1 MKQKV
6 QILFT
11 LLLLAT
17 QGVWAADWDDSG
29 TAADPYLIK
38 NELDWYQLY
47 AESENQTF
55 SGVYFRQTRDI
66 IEIHSMVGTES
77 KPFAGIYDG
86 DGHSLDVRINS
97 DGAYTAPFH
106 YVGGATIRHL
116 HITGSVSGKL
126 HTSGLIG
133 ACSGQETNTIEDCHV
148 SATIKEKRNNMLR
161 AGGFIGHGGGA
172 YNRLTGCLFDGK
184 LTVETHVADSYAGV
198 FIGWSSFTTKDRQ
211 SLTNCLE
218 KGDNEG
224 YSNVALYYAYSE
236 SDGSTSNE
244 ITLENCYWT
253 GYLSKVQGTF
263 VFDSVKVP
271 AGCTYKFV
279 SDPTVQFGGKSYWT
293 SGATID
299 VTVPEGTPFDHWD
312 ATIYPTLFI
321 SDCFKASG
329 RHTLQDVAGTP
340 ELRISTTPIPE
351 AETERTLWGVTYRY
365 LSRQDYHYYFSNE
378 TVAAKGWHFENGDVK
393 TDGNSWDDNMI
404 MYDAKG
410 NASEITVVTGY
421 NESAYNDDGVQIH
434 NDLVGDWRNHT
445 HLGMIA
451 PRAFN
456 NSSAL
461 KTLYFKD
468 TDANNYNTLTPF
480 DFEIGNEAFAN
491 CPNLTEIKMMQYTTE
506 GDNRWVG
513 INPDQIT
520 QIGYDVFLASP
531 NAKVSTHRDVY
542 QQYLSSATWKDYRS
556 RVIIYDATVADFTV
570 EGVKYYKFR
579 DHDER
584 EALSNNEK
592 DQMMDNHLRTW
603 NTDYQ
608 QFNAAS
614 LLDTKDGA
622 NVYYTYVVGVDD
634 SAIDSRDG
642 VMRIYNDPGSYYN
655 YKTLALGRTAIAG
668 NEHVKA
674 IEFYQTNG
682 NSDNSYS
689 DLKLVIQNGAL
700 KGCKNLKELRL
711 FYYVE
716 EGTDHWE
723 SLGPQD
729 VIPGNNIFGLASPE
743 ELETMTN
750 EQAAAAPS
758 VPEGFKILVSPEHYQ
773 DFINDP
779 NWLNYI
785 AYIEPVDFEPTGK
798 KEDFTRDGLTYSY
811 MTNPGGILQT
821 SQTVSQ
827 DVSWWTAPR
836 ILAEVALI
844 VATWGMSGSGSSATG
859 AGGAQAAVE
868 LQEATNLLTKAQ
880 ADMALLDF
888 TEQGFANYTK
898 IHAGESIAKLG
909 FNTAGSIDDLVSAG
923 LCTEDGILLHVT
935 KFGAGE
941 ALIWASTCYTYTKAL
956 IAKLTATVAAKK
968 AAIKAAE
975 AAAKAA
981 AKASILQPLLT
992 GLVTTATTTSSY
1004 ISSKCWG
1011 GPGSYNGD
1019 ALQKGMRAN
1028 ILSNIHQ
1035 VGLVG
1040 GGYVITTPS
1049 KNLIYH
1055 NYIKSVDDNLQN
1067 AVIYA
1072 GFDNDGNS
1080 TTSNI
1085 TITFGKN
1092 AFRNKTNLQTVS
1104 FHANE
1109 GQTSNASMP
1118 MLLTIP
1124 DSAFVGCT
1132 NLRELNLILQ
1142 TDGDGT
1148 RALGPENFVLAGD
1161 SIFAGLDSL
1170 KFHIV
1175 IDEDRKQD
1183 FLDNESWAPL
1193 KRFFTYSRAVPDTPL
1208 REYGASYAYAYENNS
1223 IKKEHKSGGHLIEH
1237 TFVAGMDERDYYG
1250 FCQRHQ
1256 GAVKLCNDIGS
1267 YNNYQL
1273 DYVAKKAFYGNTML
1287 RSVSFTDLYGQA
1299 GIGDSY
1305 SDLDITLKDYCFA
1318 NCPNLA
1324 SLDLVYMKTDG
1335 KNALLPL
1342 TPQQVKVGNGVF
1354 DGSPAARI
1362 KMMPQQVAW
1371 FEADSAW
1378 AKYKDRFTPCI
1389 IRKTDEGVYKA
1400 LEDMRYYDPAATGYD
1415 DEYWNDYIDLARI
1428 AGIGFSWLDNRF
1440 KLRNDIRSF
1449 ADFKYFESVGL
1460 DYVGDMWFYNCTN
1473 LSNIVLPSTI
1483 KSIGD
1488 NSFTNCTSL
1497 REIEIPASV
1506 TAIRQGAF
1514 LGSTSLNT
1522 IIVKGETPATLVGL
1536 NQFDAHD
1543 GLKIYVPATKVQAYK
1558 TAWSEFAQYI
1568 VSDATYPKV
1577 THITT
1582 TGVGQVADKLGLT
1595 PVKENSK
1602 IRYLQG
1608 NYAKYDSLTVSGPLN
1623 GDDIGVLRHLMGA
1636 NAWESEPTD
1645 GRLRYLNLWG
1655 AQLKQDDDHS
1665 YNGYGVDEYL
1675 EKDNWVGEYMFHNCT
1690 ALESVVLPA
1699 SVTEIGENTFQD
1711 ATALK
1716 RIAVGSQTTK
1726 YTRDLLQNLSGIEEL
1741 VFLTDQYA
1749 KSESSDPWEADIQ
1762 AVYVPKSQ
1770 LGDYMSDP
1778 ALTRRTQNVMCVFE
1792 EDAVLRALTD
1802 KEHYFPSEYLE
1813 LESVDGLFA
1822 GNTTITNF
1830 DEFRYFYNVK
1840 TLEDGVFQGC
1850 TKLERIAIPDS
1861 VKYIGSN
1868 VFRQCYQLSDIY
1880 FTSDSV
1886 PTIATDAFAFQVNWF
1901 KDDFRIHV
1909 PKSLCKRYREAWPQY
1924 AQYINAD
1931 GSRYSDDEII
1941 TITVSEPNTL
1951 AQALGLTITSDK
1963 CIDGHQ
1969 YVSSARGDYSQYRRL
1984 KVVGPISGQDLSILR
1999 YLAGYCPWSNT
2010 RNYAGHLEYL
2020 DLYDA
2025 DLKASDWTVASDCYY
2040 KWFTNYNQYQNAYIH
2055 KDNEFP
2061 TYGLLQAYSLK
2072 TLILPRTCTKM
2083 DHHGLMECEGL
2094 EVLVIGD
2101 KMQEF
2106 QWNALDDDA
2115 MLTRLY
2121 ILAEQKLALKD
2132 WPWILREFENNY
2144 SPTFDAFY
2152 VRPSLCEEYLHDGNY
2167 THNLQRTNFIS
2178 TGLFDSDDAF
2188 LAFASHAAATQDD
2201 LLNVTDVSGWFKG
2214 HESIKDLTPL
2224 GYTIVETLKAEDM
2237 QPLTQLEKIMM
2248 PVTLTEMGFGLF
2260 KNAANLRYVDMLM
2273 CDSTNVIAD
2282 IKKNGLSRLGIDTQK
2297 TLVYVPDTYGD
2308 NSGTTNIVVADGN
2321 ALKADRYRLVADK
2334 DYCVPYAFT
2343 AKTATLT
2350 RTLTKDAAA
2359 TLCLPY
2365 GLKSVPRGVKA
2376 YALSDR
2382 EGNTAVFREVS
2393 ELTGLVPHVVVSS
2406 VNGVQLTGSE
2416 STGITVPMSTGTV
2429 GGQQSAPGFLL
2440 RGSLSSLSNEEASEI
2455 DAYVMDIRGNWSP
2468 VSATAATPQVQ
2479 PFTAYMLIP
2488 RGSGNYPSRL
2498 EDGPDIPTDI
2508 DTLKTI
2514 DADGTERYYDLN
2526 GRELPEKPAQGV
2538 YILNGKK
2545 YVSK

>member
-6 QILFT
+6 LILFT
-11 LLLLAT
+11 LLLIAT
-17 QGVWAADWDDSG
+17 QGVWAADWDGSG

-38 NELDWYQLY
+38 NVLDWYQLY

-55 SGVYFRQTRDI
+55 RGVYFRQTRDI
-66 IEIHSMVGTES
+66 SEIHSMVGTES

-86 DGHSLDVRINS
+86 DGHSLDVRINY
-97 DGAYTAPFH
+97 DGAFTAPFR

-116 HITGSVSGKL
+116 HIKGSVSGKL

-133 ACSGQETNTIEDCHV
+133 ACQGQETNTIEDCHV
-148 SATIKEKRNNMLR
+148 SATIKEKRNDMLR

-172 YNRLTGCLFDGK
+172 YNRLTDCLFDGK
-184 LTVETHVADSYAGV
+184 LTVETHVANSYAGV

-253 GYLSKVQGTF
+253 GALSKVQGTF

-340 ELRISTTPIPE
+340 ELRITTTPIPE
-351 AETERTLWGVTYRY
+351 AETTRTEWGVTYRY

-393 TDGNSWDDNMI
+393 TDNNSWDDNMI

-410 NASEITVVTGY
+410 NASIITVVTGY
-421 NESAYNDDGVQIH
+421 DESDYNDDGVQIH
-434 NDLVGDWRNHT
+434 NDLVGDWHKHT

-513 INPDQIT
+513 IKPDQVM
-520 QIGYDVFLASP
+520 QIGYDVFLGSP
-531 NAKVSTHRDVY
+531 NAQVSTHRDVY
-542 QQYLSSATWKDYRS
+542 QDYLSSATWKDYRS
-556 RVIIYDATVADFTV
+556 RIIIYDATVADFTV
-570 EGVKYYKFR
+570 EGVKYHKFR

-682 NSDNSYS
+682 SSDNSYS

-716 EGTDHWE
+716 EGDDHWE
-723 SLGPQD
+723 TLGPKD
-729 VIPGNNIFGLASPE
+729 VIPGDNIFGRPTIDELDAMSEE
-743 ELETMTN
+743 ELRN
-750 EQAAAAPS
+750 APGA
-758 VPEGFKILVSPEHYQ
+758 PEGFKVLVATNRYQ
-773 DFINDP
+773 EFLSDP
-779 NWLNYI
+779 NWVRYLSYL
-785 AYIEPVDFEPTGK
+785 EPVDFEPSGK
-798 KEDFTRDGLTYSY
+798 KQDFTRGGLTYGY
-811 MTNPGGILQT
+811 MTQPGGILQT
-821 SQTVSQ
+821 SQVVSQ

-836 ILAEVALI
+836 IIAEIALL
-844 VATWGMSGSGSSATG
+844 VATWGASGAGSSATSVAAVTSEEILALQSLQATASTNFTLLNTFNVSYVLSNW
-859 AGGAQAAVE
+859 AGTTLTEQGLMLEPTSYLFKKLVTNKIIDETGKFLMRESMSEIEMFIVHNSLTQAFEESFTNVAFDILTKQAAMKAAAQAA
-868 LQEATNLLTKAQ
+868 AQ
-880 ADMALLDF
+880 AAQAAQAAMIKTL
-888 TEQGFANYTK
+888 
-898 IHAGESIAKLG
+898 
-909 FNTAGSIDDLVSAG
+909 
-923 LCTEDGILLHVT
+923 
-935 KFGAGE
+935 
-941 ALIWASTCYTYTKAL
+941 
-956 IAKLTATVAAKK
+956 ATGVAA
-968 AAIKAAE
+968 A
-975 AAAKAA
+975 
-981 AKASILQPLLT
+981 
-992 GLVTTATTTSSY
+992 ATTTSSY
-1004 ISSKCWG
+1004 LASKCWG
-1011 GPGSYNGD
+1011 GTGAYNDD
-1019 ALQKGMRAN
+1019 ALLKGMRTN

-1040 GGYVITTPS
+1040 GGYVVTTPS

-1055 NYIKSVDDNLQN
+1055 NYIKSVDDNLEN

-1072 GFDNDGNS
+1072 GFDDDNNS

-1085 TITFGKN
+1085 TMTFGKN

-1109 GQTSNASMP
+1109 GQTSNASMA

-1148 RALGPENFVLAGD
+1148 RGLGPENFVLAGD

-1305 SDLDITLKDYCFA
+1305 SDLDITLQDYCFA

-1335 KNALLPL
+1335 ENALLPL
-1342 TPQQVKVGNGVF
+1342 TPQQLKIGNGVF

-1371 FEADSAW
+1371 FEADTAW

-1415 DEYWNDYIDLARI
+1415 DEYWNDFIDLARI

-1440 KLRNDIRSF
+1440 KLRSDIRSF

-1608 NYAKYDSLTVSGPLN
+1608 NYAKYDSLTS
-1623 GDDIGVLRHLMGA
+1623 A
-1636 NAWESEPTD
+1636 
-1645 GRLRYLNLWG
+1645 
-1655 AQLKQDDDHS
+1655 
-1665 YNGYGVDEYL
+1665 
-1675 EKDNWVGEYMFHNCT
+1675 CC
-1690 ALESVVLPA
+1690 
-1699 SVTEIGENTFQD
+1699 
-1711 ATALK
+1711 AT
-1716 RIAVGSQTTK
+1716 
-1726 YTRDLLQNLSGIEEL
+1726 
-1741 VFLTDQYA
+1741 
-1749 KSESSDPWEADIQ
+1749 
-1762 AVYVPKSQ
+1762 
-1770 LGDYMSDP
+1770 
-1778 ALTRRTQNVMCVFE
+1778 
-1792 EDAVLRALTD
+1792 
-1802 KEHYFPSEYLE
+1802 
-1813 LESVDGLFA
+1813 
-1822 GNTTITNF
+1822 
-1830 DEFRYFYNVK
+1830 
-1840 TLEDGVFQGC
+1840 
-1850 TKLERIAIPDS
+1850 
-1861 VKYIGSN
+1861 
-1868 VFRQCYQLSDIY
+1868 
-1880 FTSDSV
+1880 
-1886 PTIATDAFAFQVNWF
+1886 
-1901 KDDFRIHV
+1901 
-1909 PKSLCKRYREAWPQY
+1909 
-1924 AQYINAD
+1924 
-1931 GSRYSDDEII
+1931 
-1941 TITVSEPNTL
+1941 
-1951 AQALGLTITSDK
+1951 
-1963 CIDGHQ
+1963 
-1969 YVSSARGDYSQYRRL
+1969 
-1984 KVVGPISGQDLSILR
+1984 
-1999 YLAGYCPWSNT
+1999 
-2010 RNYAGHLEYL
+2010 
-2020 DLYDA
+2020 
-2025 DLKASDWTVASDCYY
+2025 
-2040 KWFTNYNQYQNAYIH
+2040 
-2055 KDNEFP
+2055 
-2061 TYGLLQAYSLK
+2061 
-2072 TLILPRTCTKM
+2072 
-2083 DHHGLMECEGL
+2083 
-2094 EVLVIGD
+2094 
-2101 KMQEF
+2101 
-2106 QWNALDDDA
+2106 
-2115 MLTRLY
+2115 
-2121 ILAEQKLALKD
+2121 
-2132 WPWILREFENNY
+2132 
-2144 SPTFDAFY
+2144 
-2152 VRPSLCEEYLHDGNY
+2152 
-2167 THNLQRTNFIS
+2167 
-2178 TGLFDSDDAF
+2178 
-2188 LAFASHAAATQDD
+2188 
-2201 LLNVTDVSGWFKG
+2201 
-2214 HESIKDLTPL
+2214 
-2224 GYTIVETLKAEDM
+2224 
-2237 QPLTQLEKIMM
+2237 
-2248 PVTLTEMGFGLF
+2248 
-2260 KNAANLRYVDMLM
+2260 
-2273 CDSTNVIAD
+2273 
-2282 IKKNGLSRLGIDTQK
+2282 
-2297 TLVYVPDTYGD
+2297 
-2308 NSGTTNIVVADGN
+2308 
-2321 ALKADRYRLVADK
+2321 
-2334 DYCVPYAFT
+2334 
-2343 AKTATLT
+2343 
-2350 RTLTKDAAA
+2350 
-2359 TLCLPY
+2359 
-2365 GLKSVPRGVKA
+2365 
-2376 YALSDR
+2376 
-2382 EGNTAVFREVS
+2382 
-2393 ELTGLVPHVVVSS
+2393 
-2406 VNGVQLTGSE
+2406 
-2416 STGITVPMSTGTV
+2416 
-2429 GGQQSAPGFLL
+2429 
-2440 RGSLSSLSNEEASEI
+2440 
-2455 DAYVMDIRGNWSP
+2455 
-2468 VSATAATPQVQ
+2468 
-2479 PFTAYMLIP
+2479 
-2488 RGSGNYPSRL
+2488 
-2498 EDGPDIPTDI
+2498 
-2508 DTLKTI
+2508 
-2514 DADGTERYYDLN
+2514 
-2526 GRELPEKPAQGV
+2526 
-2538 YILNGKK
+2538 
-2545 YVSK
+2545 